1 MIKYF
6 HFMTDEWRIQFIDKW
21 QSNYLIIWYFNECYG
36 IFVPFFSNT
45 YLQIIGT
52 YIKCTL
58 YRYVPWH
65 PSGFDSLKFQNPF
78 LHVSHRLPST
88 LGLQWHRPDSRPLTK
103 SVLESQIP
111 SSKEP
116 PGSQSHAASHIGYLF
131 IYIFTVR
138 LQYEPKIIQYNMQ
151 MVYYNNIN
159 KNFQVKRQK
168 LDPLKKLVRRRV
180 RRWIMGDFIK

>member
-1 MIKYF
+1 MYTV
-6 HFMTDEWRIQFIDKW
+6 H
-21 QSNYLIIWYFNECYG
+21 
-36 IFVPFFSNT
+36 
-45 YLQIIGT
+45 
-52 YIKCTL
+52 
-58 YRYVPWH
+58 VPWH

-131 IYIFTVR
+131 IYTFPVR
-138 LQYEPKIIQYNMQ
+138 LYESKIIQYIQ

-159 KNFQVKRQK
+159 TNFQVRRQK
-168 LDPLKKLVRRRV
+168 LDPLKKWVHRRV
-180 RRWIMGDFIK
+180 HRWILGDFVK